1 MVIVVAVSF
10 ILAWTPFYLV
20 SVISQLQKHSFLKSS
35 NFLFTMLITH
45 LFGFVNSGVN
55 PLIYYLMSERFRRA
69 FGAILEN
76 VCCCICRTLGLR
88 KRENPAADW
97 FSAIEDSGESGSH
110 VGSRRIVVKLNTLRT
125 NVIPENGHVYLSK

>member
-55 PLIYYLMSERFRRA
+55 PLIYYLMSERFRRSFA
-69 FGAILEN
+69 AILEN
-76 VCCCICRTLGLR
+76 VLCCLCRMLGIR
-88 KRENPAADW
+88 SREHSNADW
-97 FSAIEDSGESGSH
+97 FSAIEESVDSANHGT
-110 VGSRRIVVKLNTLRT
+110 RRIVVKLSGIKTDN
-125 NVIPENGHVYLSK
+125 NPENGHVYNHK